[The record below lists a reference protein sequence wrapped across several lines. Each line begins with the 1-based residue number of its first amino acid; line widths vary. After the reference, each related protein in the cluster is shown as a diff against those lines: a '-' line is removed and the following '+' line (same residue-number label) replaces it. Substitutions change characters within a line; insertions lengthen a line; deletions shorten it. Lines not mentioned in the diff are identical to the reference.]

1 MKAASQP
8 RAAVVAPQIPSHNEN
23 LNVVAGSDPAV
34 LADIYEPK
42 TNITIWQRSLSESLQ
57 CLVDE
62 FVASRQQP
70 YTSLICTPSDA
81 RSQLLKELG
90 SSRFSALVDDVNELI
105 DMFCYLFDLNQ
116 VGLRLTV
123 LREAMCPKFH
133 VDHVPCRLVTT
144 YGGIGTQWLPNHA
157 VNRAKLGIGSAGLS
171 DQESGLYGN
180 ESDIRQMAAAD
191 VALLKGEGWQGNQNA
206 GLVHRSPTIPP
217 GESRLLLTL
226 DFSN

>member
-1 MKAASQP
+1 MNVAGHP
-8 RAAVVAPQIPSHNEN
+8 IAAVVVPQTPSHSEN
-23 LNVVAGSDPAV
+23 LNVMAGSDPAV

-42 TNITIWQRSLSESLQ
+42 TNIAIWHRSLSERLQ
-57 CLVDE
+57 CLVYE

-70 YTSLICTPSDA
+70 YTSLTCTPSGA
-81 RSQLLKELG
+81 RSRLLKELG
-90 SSRFSALVDDVNELI
+90 GSHFSALVDDVNELI
-105 DMFCYLFDLNQ
+105 DMFCYLFHLNQ

-144 YGGIGTQWLPNHA
+144 YGGVGTQWLPNLA
-157 VNRAKLGIGSAGLS
+157 VNRAKLGIGSKGLS
-171 DQESGLYGN
+171 DQESGLYNN
-180 ESDIRQMAAAD
+180 ESDMRQMAAAD

-206 GLVHRSPTIPP
+206 GLVHRSPTIPSL
-217 GESRLLLTL
+217 ESRLLLTL

>member
-1 MKAASQP
+1 MNVAGHP

-23 LNVVAGSDPAV
+23 LNVMAGSDPSI

-42 TNITIWQRSLSESLQ
+42 TNIAIWHRSLSESLQ
-57 CLVDE
+57 RLVDE

-70 YTSLICTPSDA
+70 YTSLICTPSGA
-81 RSQLLKELG
+81 RSRLLSELG
-90 SSRFSALVDDVNELI
+90 GSHFSALVDDVNELI
-105 DMFCYLFDLNQ
+105 NMFCYLFHLNQ

-133 VDHVPCRLVTT
+133 VDQVPCRLVTT
-144 YGGIGTQWLPNHA
+144 YGGVGTQWLPNYA
-157 VNRAKLGIGSAGLS
+157 VNRAKLGIGSKGLS
-171 DQESGLYGN
+171 DQESGLYNN
-180 ESDIRQMAAAD
+180 ESDMRQMAAAD

-206 GLVHRSPTIPP
+206 GLVHRSPTIPSS
-217 GESRLLLTL
+217 ESRLLLTL